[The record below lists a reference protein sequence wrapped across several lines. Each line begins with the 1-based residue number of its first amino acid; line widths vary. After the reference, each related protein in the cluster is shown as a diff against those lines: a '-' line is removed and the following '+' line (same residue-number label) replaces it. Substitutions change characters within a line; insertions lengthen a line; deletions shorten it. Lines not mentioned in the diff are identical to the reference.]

1 MRTLFDRPACPDPS
15 TPVAP
20 AEPTMGFECRHAC
33 AVCGSPASF
42 GFGVG
47 LRNDRPGRWA
57 CFEHRDVVESMKGS
71 RR

>member
-1 MRTLFDRPACPDPS
+1 MRTLFDRPASPDPS

-20 AEPTMGFECRHAC
+20 AEPTMGLDCRHAC

-47 LRNDRPGRWA
+47 LRHDRPGRWA
-57 CFEHRDVVESMKGS
+57 CFAHRDIVESMKGS